1 MGFFLFSHNYL
12 RPLGFF
18 FFSVFFLFSL
28 FALLMLNK
36 SIFWYQLI
44 VNFSTLA
51 FLNVSYIIGVD
62 GIAVFMVAL
71 CSFLLLLCFLFF

>member
-1 MGFFLFSHNYL
+1 
-12 RPLGFF
+12 
-18 FFSVFFLFSL
+18 
-28 FALLMLNK
+28 MLNK